1 MRGRD
6 RPLRSTTF
14 QKSMDLDRALAFS
27 RYAKSALGCDPELK
41 AGIEATLAA
50 PLDWAGPFASL
61 DAAVADGD
69 PAKLAANLRAL
80 RRHVFVHVLLRDLT
94 GRAPLSEVMQAMT
107 LLADR
112 SLQATVDVHARA
124 LAVAGQTHDEGKE
137 GPALHDEIDVC
148 GRDLGDEPGLR
159 VVFRDALAAGDD
171 VACTSECGSEVS
183 DAVLPSAVRGI

>member
-6 RPLRSTTF
+6 RPLRYTTF

-112 SLQATVDVHARA
+112 SLQAAVDVHGRA
-124 LAVAGQTHDEGKE
+124 LAAAHGAPIGAETGAPQRLVVIAMGK
-137 GPALHDEIDVC
+137 
-148 GRDLGDEPGLR
+148 LGGGELN
-159 VVFRDALAAGDD
+159 
-171 VACTSECGSEVS
+171 VS
-183 DAVLPSAVRGI
+183 S